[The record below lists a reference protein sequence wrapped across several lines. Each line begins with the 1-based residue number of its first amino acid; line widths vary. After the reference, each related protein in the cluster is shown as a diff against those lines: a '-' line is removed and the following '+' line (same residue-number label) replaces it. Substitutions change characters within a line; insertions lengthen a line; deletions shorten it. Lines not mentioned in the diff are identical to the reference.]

1 MAAPVAGGL
10 AAGGGT
16 AVGGGMATRFGMG
29 LLNEVIAELLS
40 GAVTSAVS
48 KGGVTPSSPMRG
60 SDEKYMVSLGDI
72 REIKRYVSEE
82 NYRRSM
88 LNKAGGDYEYLDAD
102 QIIKDTIATNRVLA
116 QEAGAR
122 ERALEQVRQQG
133 NVQSALAQSLGQA
146 IGQGLTSTGSVYQQ
160 GIATGSQRFPGEE
173 AQIVELGRAY

>member
-1 MAAPVAGGL
+1 MAAPVAAVGGGVA
-10 AAGGGT
+10 AAGGG
-16 AVGGGMATRFGMG
+16 GMVSRLGMN
-29 LLNEVIAELLS
+29 LLNEIIAELIS
-40 GAVTSAVS
+40 GAVGSAVS
-48 KGGVTPSSPMRG
+48 KGGITPSSAMRG

-72 REIKRYVSEE
+72 REIERYVSEE

-88 LNKAGGDYEYLDAD
+88 LNKAGGDYKYLNAD

-133 NVQSALAQSLGQA
+133 NVQSALAQSLGAA
-146 IGQGLTSTGSVYQQ
+146 IGQGLSSTGGIYQQ